1 MNQKVILSLSTIPP
15 RFGMLGM
22 SLNSLINQKRKA
34 DEIHVYIPKTYKR
47 FPEHNFCI
55 PDVPEGVSVK
65 IIDYDYGPATKAL
78 PCAKAYRGTN
88 TRIIYGDDDRFADT
102 SWLDNM
108 LKCSDERPEDV
119 IVSSGMTLQNYGLM
133 LKNQNFLPRAKRA
146 KVKYDFEYLAR
157 RLVQKFFETTT
168 SKSRIKPARCNYSSS
183 GYVDIA
189 LGVGGVSV
197 RADFFDESFFEIP
210 EILWPDDDIW
220 LSGNYLR
227 QGRGIWASNKIRF
240 PVDSGASNTSGLA
253 FSIING
259 KDRNKT
265 ALDGILYMQELYDIW

>member
-15 RFGMLGM
+15 RFRMLGM

-65 IIDYDYGPATKAL
+65 IIDHDYGPATKAL

>member
-65 IIDYDYGPATKAL
+65 IIDHDYGPATKAL

-133 LKNQNFLPRAKRA
+133 LKNQNFFPRAKRA

>member
-65 IIDYDYGPATKAL
+65 IIDHDYGPATKAL

-108 LKCSDERPEDV
+108 LKCSDERPDDV

>member
-15 RFGMLGM
+15 RFGMLGV

-133 LKNQNFLPRAKRA
+133 LKNQNFFPRAKRA

>member
-65 IIDYDYGPATKAL
+65 IIDHDYGPATKAL

-210 EILWPDDDIW
+210 EILWPEDDIW

>member
-1 MNQKVILSLSTIPP
+1 MKQKVILSLSTIPP
-15 RFGMLGM
+15 RFGMLGV

-133 LKNQNFLPRAKRA
+133 LKNQSVLPRAKRA

-157 RLVQKFFETTT
+157 RLGQKFFETITN
-168 SKSRIKPARCNYSSS
+168 KSRIKPARCNYSSS

-197 RADFFDESFFEIP
+197 RADFFDDSCFKVP

-240 PVDSGASNTSGLA
+240 PVDSGASNTNGLA

>member
-65 IIDYDYGPATKAL
+65 IIDHDYGPATKAL

-88 TRIIYGDDDRFADT
+88 TRIVYGDDDRFADT

-133 LKNQNFLPRAKRA
+133 LKNQNFFPRAKRA

>member
-65 IIDYDYGPATKAL
+65 IIDHDYGPATKAL

-133 LKNQNFLPRAKRA
+133 LKNQNFFPRAKRA

-265 ALDGILYMQELYDIW
+265 AMDGILYMQELYDIW

>member
-133 LKNQNFLPRAKRA
+133 LKNQNFFPRAKRA

>member
-65 IIDYDYGPATKAL
+65 IIDHDYGPATKAL

-119 IVSSGMTLQNYGLM
+119 IVSSGMTLQNYGLK
-133 LKNQNFLPRAKRA
+133 LKNQNFFPRAKRA

>member
-65 IIDYDYGPATKAL
+65 IIDHDYGPATKAL

-133 LKNQNFLPRAKRA
+133 LKNQNFFPRAKRA
-146 KVKYDFEYLAR
+146 KIKYDFEYLAR

>member
-15 RFGMLGM
+15 RFEMLGM

-65 IIDYDYGPATKAL
+65 IIDHDYGPATKAL

-119 IVSSGMTLQNYGLM
+119 IVSSGITLQNYGLM
-133 LKNQNFLPRAKRA
+133 LKNQNFFPRAKRA